1 MTKHEPSSVGAPE
14 GWEPFSAPDTFI
26 DFVGP
31 LHRKREAKGMR
42 LGLRVEQR
50 HCNRQPFCH
59 GGMLSALCDMLISFS
74 ALRES
79 KAPGGV
85 TVNMNVDFLGIVARG
100 TWLEGVAIPRKIGKQ
115 LVFVDCTLYADG
127 KEAVRAN
134 GIWKPRSSEA
144 KRKAEAV

>member
-1 MTKHEPSSVGAPE
+1 MTKIEPASAGAPE

-31 LHRKREAKGMR
+31 LHRKREGKGMR

-100 TWLEGVAIPRKIGKQ
+100 AWLEGYAVPRKIGNQ

-134 GIWKPRSSEA
+134 GIWKPRRAES
-144 KRKAEAV
+144 RQKAEAA